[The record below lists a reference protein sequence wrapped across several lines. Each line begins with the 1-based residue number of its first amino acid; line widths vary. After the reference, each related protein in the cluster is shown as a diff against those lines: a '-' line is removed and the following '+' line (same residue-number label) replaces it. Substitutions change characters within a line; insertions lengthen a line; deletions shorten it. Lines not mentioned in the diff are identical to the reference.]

1 MKSSS
6 GEESRTPVPPGQD
19 YFAEHGDDMIPVKLI
34 DLASAV
40 ARMRQASAEPGFET
54 QGVVHERIF
63 TCDLPRLEGWL
74 PEEARR
80 EIEAL

>member
-1 MKSSS
+1 M
-6 GEESRTPVPPGQD
+6 EPD
-19 YFAEHGDDMIPVKLI
+19 YFAEHGDDMIPVRLI

-40 ARMRQASAEPGFET
+40 ARMRQVIDEGLET
-54 QGVVHERIF
+54 DSIVHERIF

-80 EIEAL
+80 EIAR